1 MTKAVLLGDQ
11 RNAIDMC
18 TGSMQRSRTEGATD
32 EAGAGEGLRNEW
44 PNWALWRA
52 WEHWWEGPGGARR
65 RWSTWYSG
73 TCWWVPL
80 QRALWLLESGLYL
93 LLSLGLCHAL
103 FTTGC
108 HLLRSLWPVV
118 AAMWKHL
125 LPALLLM
132 ALSALPA
139 LLFAAS
145 FLLLLSTLLSL
156 LGLLTGM
163 SRPGPVISLN
173 ASLDP
178 GSRSM

>member
-1 MTKAVLLGDQ
+1 
-11 RNAIDMC
+11 
-18 TGSMQRSRTEGATD
+18 MQRARTEGPTD
-32 EAGAGEGLRNEW
+32 EAGAGEGLRNNW
-44 PNWALWRA
+44 RSWALWRT
-52 WEHWWEGPGGARR
+52 WDQWWEGPGGIRR
-65 RWSTWYSG
+65 RLPSWCTSS
-73 TCWWVPL
+73 CWWVPL
-80 QRALWLLESGLYL
+80 QRGLWLLESGLYL

-118 AAMWKHL
+118 AAIWKHL

-163 SRPGPVISLN
+163 SRPGPVINLN
-173 ASLDP
+173 GSLDP
-178 GSRSM
+178 GARSI

>member
-1 MTKAVLLGDQ
+1 
-11 RNAIDMC
+11 
-18 TGSMQRSRTEGATD
+18 MQRARAEGSTD
-32 EAGAGEGLRNEW
+32 ETGAGEGLRN
-44 PNWALWRA
+44 NWRSWTLWRT
-52 WEHWWEGPGGARR
+52 WEQWWEGPGGVRR
-65 RWSTWYSG
+65 RWLSWCSSS
-73 TCWWVPL
+73 CWWVPL
-80 QRALWLLESGLYL
+80 QRGLWLLESGLYL

-173 ASLDP
+173 AP
-178 GSRSM
+178 GLEPIPRPI

>member
-1 MTKAVLLGDQ
+1 
-11 RNAIDMC
+11 
-18 TGSMQRSRTEGATD
+18 MQRTRTEGSTD
-32 EAGAGEGLRNEW
+32 QAGAGEGLRDNW
-44 PNWALWRA
+44 RSWALWRT
-52 WEHWWEGPGGARR
+52 WEQWWDGPDGARR
-65 RWSTWYSG
+65 RLASWCSSPS
-73 TCWWVPL
+73 WWVPL
-80 QRALWLLESGLYL
+80 QRGLWLLETGLYL
-93 LLSLGLCHAL
+93 LLCLGLCHAL

-118 AAMWKHL
+118 AAVWKHL

-163 SRPGPVISLN
+163 TRPGPVISLH
-173 ASLDP
+173 AGLDP
-178 GSRSM
+178 SPRPL